1 MLRLTGLEYHE
12 WSTVNSEDIHDWMED
27 SKVNKDIFFIA
38 SHSNDKSILI
48 LLFIIQITSHQSHSK
63 KQL

>member
-12 WSTVNSEDIHDWMED
+12 WSTVNSGDIHDWMED